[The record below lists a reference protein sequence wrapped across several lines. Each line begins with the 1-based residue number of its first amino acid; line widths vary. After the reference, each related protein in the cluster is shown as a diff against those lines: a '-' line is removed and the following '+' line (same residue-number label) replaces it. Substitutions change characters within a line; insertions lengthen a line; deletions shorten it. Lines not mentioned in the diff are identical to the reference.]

1 MLNKRLAESIYLL
14 FLCLESQTVL
24 TISKNFVKMKKVA
37 LYFVALSVF
46 GIIALSACK
55 QKAPETTEPEAAP
68 IEEVV
73 PAADTVVV
81 VDTVAVQ

>member
-1 MLNKRLAESIYLL
+1 MLIKRFAKSIYLL
-14 FLCLESQTVL
+14 FLWLESQTVL

-46 GIIALSACK
+46 GVIALSACK

-68 IEEVV
+68 VEEVV

-81 VDTVAVQ
+81 ADTVAVQ